1 MTTPRE
7 MTVTGVRARAVSVP
21 LAHRLETASGALSEA
36 PLVLV
41 DLDVDGRPAGR
52 SYLMAYSHLALRPL
66 AALVENLTE
75 VVAGRPLVPAEL
87 TAAVDA
93 RFRLLG
99 PKGLPTM
106 AMAGVDMAAWD
117 ALGRAA
123 GLPVCRLL
131 GGAPR
136 PVPAYGSLRAMRPE
150 PARAEAAELAGLGF
164 TAFKGRVGYGGLDDD
179 RAVVA
184 ALREAVGPD
193 ARIAVDYNQALTV
206 PEAQRRL
213 GLLADEDLMWVEEPT
228 RAEDL
233 AGHARIR
240 DGAPMPV
247 QLGENW
253 WGTTEMAASLGA
265 GASDLAMVDAMR
277 IGGVTGWLHAA
288 GLADAHRIPVSSHL
302 FPEVSAHLLA
312 VTPTAQ
318 WLEWMDLAG
327 PVLRDAVRPVDGSFP
342 VQETP
347 GFGIEWDE
355 DAVARYAV
363 GAP

>member
-1 MTTPRE
+1 MTTPRDL
-7 MTVTGVRARAVSVP
+7 TVKGVRARPVSVP

-41 DLDVDGRPAGR
+41 DLEVDGGPTGR
-52 SYLMAYSHLALRPL
+52 GYLMAYSHLALRPL
-66 AALVENLTE
+66 AALVENLTD
-75 VVAGRPLVPAEL
+75 VVAGRPLAPREL
-87 TAAVDA
+87 TAALDA

-106 AMAGVDMAAWD
+106 ATAGVDMAAWD

-131 GGAPR
+131 GGSPR
-136 PVPAYGSLRAMRPE
+136 PVPAYGSLRAMRPG

-164 TAFKGRVGYGGLDDD
+164 TAFKGRVGYGELGDD

-184 ALREAVGPD
+184 ALREAVGAD

-206 PEAQRRL
+206 PEAVHRL
-213 GLLADEDLMWVEEPT
+213 TRLADEDLMWVEEPT
-228 RAEDL
+228 RAEDT

-240 DGAPMPV
+240 ERAPMPV

-253 WGTTEMAASLGA
+253 WGISETAASLAA
-265 GASDLAMVDAMR
+265 GASDLAMIDVMR

-288 GLADAHRIPVSSHL
+288 GLADAHRIPLSSHL

-312 VTPTAQ
+312 VTPTVQ

-327 PVLRDAVRPVDGSFP
+327 PVLRDPVRPVDGCFP
-342 VQETP
+342 IAETP

-363 GAP
+363 GEP

>member
-1 MTTPRE
+1 MTVP
-7 MTVTGVRARAVSVP
+7 TVTGVHARAVSVP

-41 DLDVDGRPAGR
+41 DLETDAGVTGHA
-52 SYLMAYSHLALRPL
+52 YLMAYSHLALRPL
-66 AALVENLTE
+66 AALVGNLSE
-75 VVAGRPLVPAEL
+75 VVAGHPLAPREL

-117 ALGRAA
+117 ALGRVAE
-123 GLPVCRLL
+123 LPVCRLL
-131 GGAPR
+131 GGVPR
-136 PVPAYGSLRAMRPE
+136 TVPAYGSLRAMRPDA
-150 PARAEAAELAGLGF
+150 ARAEAAELSAMGF
-164 TAFKGRVGYGGLDDD
+164 AAYKGRVGYGGLDDD

-184 ALREAVGPD
+184 ALRDAVGTG

-206 PEAQRRL
+206 PEALRRVARL
-213 GLLADEDLMWVEEPT
+213 DDDLLWVEEPT

-240 DGAPMPV
+240 DRAPMPV

-253 WGTTEMAASLGA
+253 WGTSEMAASLAA
-265 GASDLAMVDAMR
+265 GASDLAMVDVMR

-288 GLADAHRIPVSSHL
+288 GLADAARIPVSSHL
-302 FPEVSAHLLA
+302 FPEVSAQLLA

-318 WLEWMDLAG
+318 WLEFMDLAG
-327 PVLRDAVRPVDGSFP
+327 PVLREPVRPADGAFTIT
-342 VQETP
+342 EAP
-347 GFGIEWDE
+347 GFGIDWDP

-363 GAP
+363 A

>member
-1 MTTPRE
+1 MTIARE
-7 MTVTGVRARAVSVP
+7 LSVTGVRARAVSVP

-41 DLDVDGRPAGR
+41 DLETDGGVTGR

-66 AALVENLTE
+66 TALVENLSE
-75 VVAGRPLVPAEL
+75 VVTGLRLAPGEL

-117 ALGRAA
+117 ALGRAT

-136 PVPAYGSLRAMRPE
+136 PVPAYASLRAMRP
-150 PARAEAAELAGLGF
+150 PQARAEAAELSGLGF
-164 TAFKGRVGYGGLDDD
+164 TAYKGRIGFGELDDD

-184 ALREAVGPD
+184 ALRGVTGPD
-193 ARIAVDYNQALTV
+193 ARIAVDYNQSLTV
-206 PEAQRRL
+206 PEAVRRVSR
-213 GLLADEDLMWVEEPT
+213 LADEDLLWVEEPT

-233 AGHARIR
+233 TGHARIR
-240 DGAPMPV
+240 DRAPMPV

-253 WGTTEMAASLGA
+253 WGVSEMAASLAA
-265 GASDLAMVDAMR
+265 GASDLAMIDVMR

-288 GLADAHRIPVSSHL
+288 GLADAHRIPLSSHL

-318 WLEWMDLAG
+318 WLEYMDLAG
-327 PVLRDAVRPVDGSFP
+327 PVLRDAVRPVDGLFP
-342 VQETP
+342 ISETP

-355 DAVARYAV
+355 DAVTRHALR
-363 GAP
+363 